1 MWKTTFLIIMLLAVG
16 WHQSPLYGG
25 DSPQQ
30 WQTET
35 GKNGSKLPILYIILS
50 TSINEYVENGA
61 RDVEVL
67 LDAEDFSEKNLKI
80 LFGELSD
87 RFPTPDRLSV
97 HVFTNLK
104 QVGSQSQRD
113 TVSSMP
119 PKENPEFHN
128 YHWALLMRIVG
139 DELVR
144 YNPNPPSREMKTM
157 VLKGKDPF
165 EPKR

>member
-1 MWKTTFLIIMLLAVG
+1 MWKTTFLIMLLAVG
-16 WHQSPLYGG
+16 RHQSGLHGS

-30 WQTET
+30 WQAET
-35 GKNGSKLPILYIILS
+35 GKNSPKVPILYIILS

-67 LDAEDFSEKNLKI
+67 LDAEDFSEKNLKR

-87 RFPTPDRLSV
+87 RFPTPDRLAV
-97 HVFTNLK
+97 HVFTSLK

-113 TVSSMP
+113 AVSSMP

-128 YHWALLMRIVG
+128 YHRALLMRIDG

-157 VLKGKDPF
+157 VLKGRDPF
-165 EPKR
+165 EPKK